1 MPSILVFLA
10 FTFSALFV
18 SCTHLDPI
26 KARFPASI
34 ADDGHDDEIR
44 IDAKE
49 FSEFDRQNHDF
60 FDFIKTA
67 QDYNY
72 KKIIIEPKLSD
83 FKTISAADPYVSGD
97 FIVLIG
103 TNYSSSDEAIR
114 RGDYNDIYDTIK
126 KVSELKF
133 KTTINL
139 VASVT
144 DLRAA
149 LKNNK
154 PTIIMWT
161 SHGNDHHFYD
171 FNQIQVPD
179 NILKD
184 ASPMVY
190 QVLLT
195 SCHGFLA
202 FNNTYKKHAPNNL
215 WVYGWD
221 RIVWH
226 PGDVKRFFDDKSW
239 TPYDHY
245 PITLKV
251 NGMVCEKKPDGY
263 VIKKSKDGTVIPRSF
278 ANTFQRCAYKLT
290 NSDENYL
297 CVINENDR
305 WDLYNHKTNKV
316 QPGVAFDADIDC
328 HSRITNAINGRVC
341 RFISDDQ
348 KHHYVDKNNTVS
360 KESFES
366 INQCSEYIQKTFN
379 L

>member
-1 MPSILVFLA
+1 MHSILVFLA
-10 FTFSALFV
+10 FTFSALFL

-26 KARFPASI
+26 KGRFPASI
-34 ADDGHDDEIR
+34 ADDGHDGEIR

-49 FSEFDRQNHDF
+49 FSEFDQQNHDF
-60 FDFIKTA
+60 FEFIKTA

-114 RGDYNDIYDTIK
+114 KGDYDDIYNTIK
-126 KVSELKF
+126 EVSELKF

-179 NILKD
+179 NIFKD
-184 ASPMVY
+184 TSPMVY

-195 SCHGFLA
+195 SCHGLLA
-202 FNNTYKKHAPNNL
+202 FEKTYKKHTSKHL
-215 WVYGWD
+215 WVTGWN

-226 PGDVKRFFDDKSW
+226 PGDVKNYFDSSSW
-239 TPYDHY
+239 NPYDHY

-251 NGMVCEKKPDGY
+251 NGMVCEKKPNGY
-263 VIKKSKDGTVIPRSF
+263 VIKKTKDGVIIPRSF
-278 ANTFQRCAYKLT
+278 FDSFQRCAYQLT
-290 NSDENYL
+290 NTDENYL
-297 CVINENDR
+297 CTKNENNE
-305 WDLYNHKTNKV
+305 WDLYNHKTNRIHS
-316 QPGVAFDADIDC
+316 GSAFIKDYDC

-341 RFISDDQ
+341 RYMDENKKYHF
-348 KHHYVDKNNTVS
+348 VDKNNTVS

-366 INQCSEYIQKTFN
+366 INQCSEYIQKTFS